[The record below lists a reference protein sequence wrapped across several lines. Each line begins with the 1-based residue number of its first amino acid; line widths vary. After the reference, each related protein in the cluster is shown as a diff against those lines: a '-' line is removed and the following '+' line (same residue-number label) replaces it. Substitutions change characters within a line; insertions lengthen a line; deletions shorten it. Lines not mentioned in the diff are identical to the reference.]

1 MRKNILIVTHHFWPE
16 NFLIN
21 EVALKFSKLKHKVTV
36 ITGLPNYPSGK
47 ILHKYKNWKSLNSE
61 KFKSIKII
69 RFPIIPRKSGN
80 FYNLIINYISF
91 IVSGI
96 YYLRKYNFKNKFDH
110 IFVYSTSPITSA
122 ILGIYLKKKYK
133 IKLSIWIQDLWPE
146 SVNAT
151 GFIKNK
157 FILYLIKLVVRFI
170 YKNSNNIIAQS
181 KAFKKKIKLIT
192 NKNIH
197 VVENSHFNLNKKK
210 KVILP
215 KELLKILNNYFCVV
229 FAGNI
234 GKAQSIET
242 ILETAVKIKTFK
254 KIFILIVGDGSDKDF
269 AINFIKK
276 NNLNNIKIFGPYNSN
291 TTLSIIKRC
300 KACLLTLKNE
310 EIFSLTIPNK
320 FQTYLYAGKPIIAS
334 VNGEVS
340 KIIKTQKIGFA
351 GRAEDSALLKKN
363 IIKLFLNK
371 KNLKKISITSKNLYK
386 KNYDINKQSIKL
398 LNIFNKDDE

>member
-21 EVALKFSKLKHKVTV
+21 EVALRFLKLKHKVTV

-47 ILHKYKNWKSLNSE
+47 IFHKYKNWKSLNSE
-61 KFKSIKII
+61 KFKNIKII

-96 YYLRKYNFKNKFDH
+96 YYLRKHNFKNKFDH

-122 ILGIYLKKKYK
+122 IVGIYLKKKYK
-133 IKLSIWIQDLWPE
+133 IKMSIWIQDLWPE
-146 SVNAT
+146 SVRAT

-157 FILYLIKLVVRFI
+157 FILYLIKSVVRFI
-170 YKNSNNIIAQS
+170 YKNSDNIIAQS
-181 KAFKKKIKLIT
+181 NAFKKKIKLIT
-192 NKNIH
+192 NKKIH
-197 VVENSHFNLNKKK
+197 VVENSHFNLSKKSK
-210 KVILP
+210 IVLP
-215 KELLKILNNYFCVV
+215 KELLKILNNYFCLV

-234 GKAQSIET
+234 GKAQSIKT
-242 ILETAVKIKTFK
+242 ILESAFKLKNVK
-254 KIFILIVGDGSDKDF
+254 KIFILIIGNGSEKDF
-269 AINFIKK
+269 AKNFIKK
-276 NNLNNIKIFGPYNSN
+276 NNLDNIKIFGPYNSN
-291 TTLSIIKRC
+291 ITLNIIKRC
-300 KACLLTLKNE
+300 KACLLTLRNE

-334 VNGEVS
+334 ANGEVS
-340 KIIKTQKIGFA
+340 KIIKKQKIGFA
-351 GRAEDSALLKKN
+351 GKAEDSELLKKN
-363 IIKLFLNK
+363 ILKLFLNK
-371 KNLKKISITSKNLYK
+371 KSLKKVYITSKNFYK

-398 LNIFNKDDE
+398 LNIFNKNNG

>member
-1 MRKNILIVTHHFWPE
+1 
-16 NFLIN
+16 
-21 EVALKFSKLKHKVTV
+21 
-36 ITGLPNYPSGK
+36 
-47 ILHKYKNWKSLNSE
+47 
-61 KFKSIKII
+61 
-69 RFPIIPRKSGN
+69 
-80 FYNLIINYISF
+80 
-91 IVSGI
+91 
-96 YYLRKYNFKNKFDH
+96 
-110 IFVYSTSPITSA
+110 
-122 ILGIYLKKKYK
+122 
-133 IKLSIWIQDLWPE
+133 
-146 SVNAT
+146 
-151 GFIKNK
+151 
-157 FILYLIKLVVRFI
+157 LVVRFI

-197 VVENSHFNLNKKK
+197 IVENSHFNLNKKK

-242 ILETAVKIKTFK
+242 ILETAVKIKNFK

-351 GRAEDSALLKKN
+351 GRAEDSGLLKKN

-371 KNLKKISITSKNLYK
+371 KNLKKIAITSKNLYR

-398 LNIFNKDDE
+398 LNIFNNDDE

>member
-1 MRKNILIVTHHFWPE
+1 MSRKILIVTHHFWPE

-21 EVALKFSKLKHKVTV
+21 EVALRFSKLKNQVTV

-47 ILHKYKNWKSLNSE
+47 IFHKYKNWKSLNSE
-61 KFKSIKII
+61 KFKNIRII

-91 IVSGI
+91 IISGI
-96 YYLRKYNFKNKFDH
+96 YYLRKYKFKNKFDH
-110 IFVYSTSPITSA
+110 IFVYSTSPVTSA
-122 ILGIYLKKKYK
+122 IIGIYLKKKYK

-146 SVNAT
+146 SIKAT

-157 FILYLIKLVVRFI
+157 IILYLIKLIVRFI
-170 YKNSNNIIAQS
+170 YKNADNIIVQS

-197 VVENSHFNLNKKK
+197 VVENSHFNLHKKNKE
-210 KVILP
+210 VLP
-215 KELLKILNNYFCVV
+215 KELLKILKNYFCIV

-242 ILETAVKIKTFK
+242 ILESALKLKNFK
-254 KIFILIVGDGSDKDF
+254 KIFILIIGDGSEKNF
-269 AINFIKK
+269 ALNYIKK
-276 NNLNNIKIFGPYNSN
+276 NNLYNIKIFGPYNSN
-291 TTLSIIKRC
+291 LTLNIIKRC

-320 FQTYLYAGKPIIAS
+320 FQTYLYVGKPIIAS

-340 KIIKTQKIGFA
+340 KIIKKQKIGFV
-351 GRAEDSALLKKN
+351 GKAEDSKLLKKN
-363 IIKLFLNK
+363 ILKLFLNK
-371 KNLKKISITSKNLYK
+371 KKLKKIATISKNFYK
-386 KNYDINKQSIKL
+386 QNYDIDKQSGKL
-398 LNIFNKDDE
+398 LNIFNL